1 MEQRQNVW
9 ESVLKEEAGAKVKRE
24 NIPQED
30 KSFND
35 LQNILFLLSSLAQIA
50 IEQMTV
56 LGRFGVH
63 VCMTFWV
70 EVNVNKVCMSQ
81 RLFS

>member
-24 NIPQED
+24 NNLQED